1 MDFRSP
7 AAPDFVGFREY
18 ITEKERLIMAKVYAM
33 IADGTEEVECLAVV
47 DILRRSGIETVLV
60 SVNETAEVT
69 SSHKIRLLADAT
81 VEEIDFSD
89 GDVIFVPGG
98 MPGSEHLSACK
109 KLTAALRQAAEEGRR
124 IAAIC
129 AAPAVVLGRHGL
141 LQGKTATCFP
151 GFEQELLG
159 AVHTA
164 QGVVTDGNITT
175 ARGLGYAV
183 DLGLELVRLLQ
194 GEEKSEDIRS
204 RIQYNYK

>member
-1 MDFRSP
+1 
-7 AAPDFVGFREY
+7 
-18 ITEKERLIMAKVYAM
+18 MAKVYAM

-69 SSHKIRLLADAT
+69 SSHKVRLLADAT
-81 VEEIDFSD
+81 VEETDFSD

-98 MPGSEHLSACK
+98 MPGSEHLSSCK
-109 KLTAALRQAAEEGRR
+109 KLIDALRQAAEEGRR

-129 AAPAVVLGRHGL
+129 AAPAVVLGRHGFL
-141 LQGKTATCFP
+141 EGRTATCFP
-151 GFEQELLG
+151 GFEKELLG
-159 AVHTA
+159 AVHTE

-183 DLGLELVRLLQ
+183 DLGLELVKLLE